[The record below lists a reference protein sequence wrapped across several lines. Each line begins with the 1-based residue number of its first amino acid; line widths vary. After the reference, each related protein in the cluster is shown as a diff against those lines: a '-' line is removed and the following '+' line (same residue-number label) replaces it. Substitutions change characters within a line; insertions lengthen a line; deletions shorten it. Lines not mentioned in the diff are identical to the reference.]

1 MLKISTEIYF
11 LFRFHPVEIKR
22 AKSCPRRPTYPK
34 SKIGKKKNLVVFLN
48 YQHRGRNLEL
58 GFRGIKKKN
67 SSKKKLVSPTNIT
80 ILNFVFL
87 SNFFAKVFSFLCN
100 IY

>member
-34 SKIGKKKNLVVFLN
+34 SKIGKKNLVVFLN

-58 GFRGIKKKN
+58 GFHGIKKKKLKQ
-67 SSKKKLVSPTNIT
+67 KKKISLTYQYHYSKFRV
-80 ILNFVFL
+80 FVKLFCQGI
-87 SNFFAKVFSFLCN
+87 FFSL
-100 IY
+100 

>member
-34 SKIGKKKNLVVFLN
+34 SKIGKKILVVFLN

-58 GFRGIKKKN
+58 GFRGIKKKKLKQ
-67 SSKKKLVSPTNIT
+67 KKN
-80 ILNFVFL
+80 
-87 SNFFAKVFSFLCN
+87 
-100 IY
+100 